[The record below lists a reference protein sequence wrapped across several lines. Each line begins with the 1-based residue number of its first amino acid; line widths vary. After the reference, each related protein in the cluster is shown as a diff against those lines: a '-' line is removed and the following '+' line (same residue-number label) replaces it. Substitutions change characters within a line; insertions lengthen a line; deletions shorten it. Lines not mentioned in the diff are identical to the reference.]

1 MIKIDNNKIELLDNI
16 KENYLRK
23 EVDINVEQ
31 PNPFQLVITIS
42 KQYNT
47 SDN

>member
-16 KENYLRK
+16 KENYLRI

-31 PNPFQLVITIS
+31 PNPVQLVITIS
-42 KQYNT
+42 K
-47 SDN
+47 